1 MIRVIALNEL
11 RRRLRDRSVLI
22 GCLAAPLLMSAVLG
36 LSFAGGAETT
46 SVHIGVSGASPQLM
60 AAAVRASQL
69 PAGVTVVMMP
79 SQQAVKDAVANGQLD
94 GGVALLDDQL
104 HLNSLLV
111 PIVDPGATT
120 TPGFDVVTR
129 GTSQLGQEYA
139 ESVAAGLSSVLFAAR
154 VPHDGNGT
162 TAAAPAET
170 TAAVTTAAETT
181 ARSASGGSGRSTD
194 AGSATVAITTQN
206 VGHGGKVN
214 LNFFAPNIAVVFLFI
229 GSGLGMRSLL
239 MERSAGTLARVTAAP
254 VRPTTIVLGK
264 LLAIFVTGLATIFV
278 IWGVTTFAFGADW
291 GSPLGVLLMC
301 VAATVAMCGIGV
313 FLTSLAKTEQQAFGI
328 TLLVGLFLALLGGN
342 LLPSGSLPDVFQV
355 LALGTPN
362 GWALVGFGRLDQL
375 REPAS
380 SVIGPVLVLLAIAAV
395 TGGLAMTRVR
405 KMVEP

>member
-22 GCLAAPLLMSAVLG
+22 GCLAAPLLMAAVLG
-36 LSFAGGAETT
+36 LSFAGSSSA
-46 SVHIGVSGASPQLM
+46 VAVRVGVSGASPQLV
-60 AAAVRASQL
+60 AAAVHASQL
-69 PAGVTVVMMP
+69 PPGVTVVSMP
-79 SQQAVKDAVANGQLD
+79 SEQAVRNAVADGHLDSGVAVLPGQLR
-94 GGVALLDDQL
+94 LS
-104 HLNSLLV
+104 SLLI
-111 PIVDPGATT
+111 PIIDPGATH
-120 TPGFDVVTR
+120 TPGYDVVTK
-129 GTSQLGQEYA
+129 GTSQLGHEYA
-139 ESVAAGLSSVLFAAR
+139 ESVAAGISSVLYAGKLE
-154 VPHDGNGT
+154 HG
-162 TAAAPAET
+162 
-170 TAAVTTAAETT
+170 VTI
-181 ARSASGGSGRSTD
+181 D
-194 AGSATVAITTQN
+194 PATVTIKTQS

-239 MERSAGTLARVTAAP
+239 MERAAGTLARITAAP
-254 VRPTTIVLGK
+254 LRPTQIVLGK

-278 IWGVTTFAFGADW
+278 IWAVTTFAFGANW
-291 GSPLGVLLMC
+291 GNPLGVLLMC
-301 VAATVAMCGIGV
+301 IGATAAMCGIGV

-380 SVIGPVLVLLAIAAV
+380 SVVGPFLVLLAIALVA
-395 TGGLAMTRVR
+395 GGLAMTRVR
-405 KMVEP
+405 KMVEL